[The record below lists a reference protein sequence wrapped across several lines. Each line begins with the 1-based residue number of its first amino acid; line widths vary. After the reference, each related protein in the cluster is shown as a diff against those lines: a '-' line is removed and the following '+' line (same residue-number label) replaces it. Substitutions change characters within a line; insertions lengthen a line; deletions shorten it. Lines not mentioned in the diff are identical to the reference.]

1 MCTSN
6 SSSWSSALLPVVYG
20 INTRWSTV
28 TETAPYGIMLKQR
41 PRSDSDF
48 WKLVQLAGIEDG
60 ENLPTPVCELNND
73 LIDGTLDNL
82 TKFDERIDTEVVDLL
97 K

>member
-1 MCTSN
+1 MCTNN
-6 SSSWSSALLPVVYG
+6 SSSWSSALLPVVYS

-28 TETAPYGIMLKQR
+28 TET
-41 PRSDSDF
+41 
-48 WKLVQLAGIEDG
+48 LAGIEDG

-97 K
+97 KQFNYLMILLLMHQLIHYYN